1 MMKRYTWLI
10 VLGCVLL
17 SLVACDWETS
27 DNGELDGFWQMTD
40 VDTLATGGHE
50 NVKEKALTWSFQGRI
65 LEVREATHKGT
76 PIYIF
81 KFSHEGNVLKAFS
94 PYLNDR
100 DKEDPLVE
108 DVKDIELY
116 GFSAL
121 SEQFNVLKLTGSK
134 MILQSATL
142 KLTFRKY

>member
-1 MMKRYTWLI
+1 MKRYAWLI
-10 VLGCVLL
+10 ALGCMLL
-17 SLVACDWETS
+17 TLAACDWESS
-27 DNGELDGFWQMTD
+27 DNGNLDGFWQMTD

-65 LEVREATHKGT
+65 MEVRQATHKGT

-81 KFSHEGNVLKAFS
+81 KFSHEGDVLKTFN

-108 DVKDIELY
+108 DVKDIEPF
-116 GFSAL
+116 GFTAL
-121 SEQFNVLKLTGSK
+121 SQQFKVLKLTSSRL
-134 MILQSATL
+134 ILQSTTL
-142 KLTFRKY
+142 RLTFRKY